1 MEDVIG
7 KYKSL
12 NGVNEVKHFNI
23 DIESSQN
30 VLPAGLVETDVDA
43 YERYYIEKDASTI
56 YRIICTIKPVCSNV
70 LYNNITEIVS
80 DEGSD
85 DCKVYDSTT
94 TETSEYGYKDG
105 YVLNRYNLIRD
116 TAFSHPDIGGLVY
129 HCGSDIFNNHVLRQ
143 ESFSVVN
150 KTSDGTVSD
159 VYFNTIDD
167 WQRDNN
173 GNNVSSKE
181 LSFSGNTVTVEDKL
195 RHLYSY
201 FDVKTYIRAAYDGL
215 VENNGWFGF
224 INKANVEINNVKIND
239 KEICV
244 NKCMNNNK
252 ACEQIDFYPDRS
264 LYSFIPKINK
274 KRKRVEKNWETI
286 ITYPYSS
293 ETIDILEGGLQ
304 CEFDNIS
311 QYKVGGDIRMFT
323 YIRNSFNVGDIINL
337 YYETDGEMRHI
348 DNIRVSSVGTNDGN
362 GGIYYFSFKSS
373 IILDKIEEISESNN
387 IRVVKNVNGVECQY
401 YVRKFKKI
409 GEINTTVNKL
419 AFSNTY
425 YGDGVSQV
433 IFNDDIDIEGLKD
446 NLGRPLTE
454 MYLTIVKTNY
464 GHDEW
469 YNDKNYSDEAI
480 EFSHC
485 FGKVS
490 SGFDLLPDVD
500 DYNIHKIHNIDVN
513 NIDISYINESPKAL
527 EEDIDVR
534 SENAELYG
542 DIVEFYP
549 DTLEEVKLEDVYHR
563 FNTMQREIISEDFTR
578 YSYDEVINDDFNE
591 LPDTSITSGITT
603 KIESPEYINLN
614 PEGYYYKPHYR
625 IALREFAPE
634 VYTIGDGEKVR
645 QLLSSKDYGTSDE
658 LFDSVFTNG
667 AHYRYEN
674 INFYLKRQD
683 PKGYY
688 DMLYTVK
695 DNVPQFVKNLVT
707 DGLEKDVS
715 SAEYSIEEVI
725 RRC

>member
-274 KRKRVEKNWETI
+274 KR
-286 ITYPYSS
+286 
-293 ETIDILEGGLQ
+293 
-304 CEFDNIS
+304 
-311 QYKVGGDIRMFT
+311 
-323 YIRNSFNVGDIINL
+323 
-337 YYETDGEMRHI
+337 
-348 DNIRVSSVGTNDGN
+348 
-362 GGIYYFSFKSS
+362 
-373 IILDKIEEISESNN
+373 
-387 IRVVKNVNGVECQY
+387 
-401 YVRKFKKI
+401 
-409 GEINTTVNKL
+409 
-419 AFSNTY
+419 
-425 YGDGVSQV
+425 
-433 IFNDDIDIEGLKD
+433 
-446 NLGRPLTE
+446 
-454 MYLTIVKTNY
+454 
-464 GHDEW
+464 
-469 YNDKNYSDEAI
+469 
-480 EFSHC
+480 
-485 FGKVS
+485 
-490 SGFDLLPDVD
+490 
-500 DYNIHKIHNIDVN
+500 
-513 NIDISYINESPKAL
+513 
-527 EEDIDVR
+527 
-534 SENAELYG
+534 
-542 DIVEFYP
+542 
-549 DTLEEVKLEDVYHR
+549 TL
-563 FNTMQREIISEDFTR
+563 
-578 YSYDEVINDDFNE
+578 
-591 LPDTSITSGITT
+591 
-603 KIESPEYINLN
+603 
-614 PEGYYYKPHYR
+614 
-625 IALREFAPE
+625 
-634 VYTIGDGEKVR
+634 
-645 QLLSSKDYGTSDE
+645 
-658 LFDSVFTNG
+658 
-667 AHYRYEN
+667 
-674 INFYLKRQD
+674 
-683 PKGYY
+683 
-688 DMLYTVK
+688 
-695 DNVPQFVKNLVT
+695 
-707 DGLEKDVS
+707 
-715 SAEYSIEEVI
+715 
-725 RRC
+725 